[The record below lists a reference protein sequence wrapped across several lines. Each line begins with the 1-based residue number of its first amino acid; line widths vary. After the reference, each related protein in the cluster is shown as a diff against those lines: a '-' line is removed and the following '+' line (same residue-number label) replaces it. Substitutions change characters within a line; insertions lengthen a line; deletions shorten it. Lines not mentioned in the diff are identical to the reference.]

1 MLKPLKVVFAV
12 VMLLL
17 LVGPTFAESVDTAWV
32 RIYNGPANNDDYA
45 VAAIADGFGN
55 VFVTGYSKQND
66 TVYDY
71 VTIKYYSNGD
81 TAWLR
86 KYNETGHSN
95 GGANAMAVDIYG
107 DAYVTGYSNGLGTAM
122 DYTTVEYSP
131 NGYVGWVSRYNG
143 PGNSDDNANA
153 IAVDG
158 SLNIYV
164 TGSSKVGD
172 TDWDY
177 ATIKYNSSGDTIWV
191 RRYNGPG
198 NSYDNASAITVDDS
212 GYVYVTGYS
221 MGSGSA
227 YDFATIKYTPEGD
240 TAWIRRYNG
249 PGNGQDYTC
258 AIAIDGSRNVYV
270 CGYSYSNETS
280 DDYTVVKYHPNG
292 DTAWVRR
299 YNGLYNSSD
308 NAYAMVLDHSD
319 NVYVTGSSGT
329 GDDNT
334 GYATIKYNSG
344 GDSLWVRIYEGP
356 GNGEDGARAIAVDDS
371 DNIYV
376 TGRSYGGSETN
387 DDYATIKYYP
397 NGDTAWVI
405 RYNSPANNSDA
416 ASAIAVDDSGNVYV
430 TGTSYN
436 SLTYTDYATIKY
448 IKKPSAVK
456 DENESFRNPSEFT
469 LSQNY
474 PNPFNPTTTIKF
486 KVQGSKFK
494 VPIPTTQNKAVDGS
508 QFMVHSPVPTTL
520 KIYNILGE
528 VVRTLVDEPKWA
540 GSYSVQWDGKND
552 KGEQLASGVY
562 FYQLK
567 AGEYTSS
574 RKMVILK

>member
-1 MLKPLKVVFAV
+1 MLKLLKGILTVVI
-12 VMLLL
+12 LL
-17 LVGPTFAESVDTAWV
+17 LVVGPIFAESVDTAWV
-32 RIYNGPANNDDYA
+32 RIYDGPDSNEDYPTA
-45 VAAIADGFGN
+45 MGMDGTGN
-55 VFVTGYSKQND
+55 VIVTGYSKQND

-71 VTIKYYSNGD
+71 VTIKYYPGGD

-107 DAYVTGYSNGLGTAM
+107 NAYVTGYSKGLGTAM
-122 DYTTVEYSP
+122 DYATVGYGS
-131 NGYVGWVSRYNG
+131 NGYVFWVSRYNG
-143 PGNSDDNANA
+143 PGNLDDNASA

-158 SLNIYV
+158 SIKIYV
-164 TGSSKVGD
+164 TGSCKISD
-172 TDWDY
+172 NDWDY
-177 ATIKYNSSGDTIWV
+177 VTIKYNPSGDTIWV

-198 NSYDNASAITVDDS
+198 NSYDMASALTLDDS

-221 MGSGSA
+221 QGSDSG
-227 YDFATIKYTPEGD
+227 YDFTTIKYTPAGD

-249 PGNGQDYTC
+249 PGNGDDYPNT
-258 AIAIDGSRNVYV
+258 IALDGSRNVYV

-280 DDYTVVKYHPNG
+280 DDYTVIKYHPNG

-299 YNGLYNSSD
+299 YNGPYNSSD
-308 NAYAMVLDHSD
+308 NAYAMVLDHSE
-319 NVYVTGSSGT
+319 NVYITGSSAT

-334 GYATIKYNSG
+334 GYATIKYSSD

-376 TGRSYGGSETN
+376 TGRSYGGSETG

-405 RYNSPANNSDA
+405 RYNSPANNTDV
-416 ASAIAVDDSGNVYV
+416 ASAITVDDSGNVYV

-436 SLTYTDYATIKY
+436 SLTYTDYTTIKY
-448 IKKPSAVK
+448 VKKPSAVG
-456 DENESFRNPSEFT
+456 NEVESSEKPSEFT

-486 KVQGSKFK
+486 KVQGSRFK
-494 VPIPTTQNKAVDGS
+494 VP
-508 QFMVHSPVPTTL
+508 VHTTL
-520 KIYNILGE
+520 KIYNVRGQM
-528 VVRTLVDEPKWA
+528 VRTLVDEPKST
-540 GSYSVQWDGKND
+540 GDYTIQWDGKND
-552 KGEQLASGVY
+552 KGEQLSSGVY

-567 AGEYTSS
+567 VGDYTSAK
-574 RKMVILK
+574 KMVLLK